1 MKVAISGASGFI
13 GSHLRERFKD
23 FTVLDRGDSEEEIV
37 KKLKGVAVVINLSG
51 APIVQKWTP
60 EYKELLISSRIDTTK
75 KLVNAINK
83 SGVSQFISASAIGIY
98 PNNKPCD
105 EECDEIAGDFLSDL
119 VVKWEHEAKKCK
131 KSTAIFRF
139 GVVLATD
146 GGAFG
151 TMLPT
156 FKMGLGGT
164 VGNGS
169 MMTSW
174 IDIEDLLR
182 IYEFVIQNRLEGIYN
197 VVSPKPITNFAY
209 TKAIGKA
216 LFRPTFFPL
225 SIIVAKM
232 LFGEGVIVLTGS
244 KEIYPKA
251 LLDAGFKF
259 KYPDIHSSLTH
270 LLGDRR

>member
-1 MKVAISGASGFI
+1 MLIALNGASGFI
-13 GSHLRERFKD
+13 GSHIQKRFKNC
-23 FTVLDRGDSEEEIV
+23 VILDRDESEEEIV
-37 KKLKGVAVVINLSG
+37 KKLNNVDVVINLAG
-51 APIVQKWTP
+51 APVVQKWDE
-60 EYKELLISSRIDTTK
+60 EYKKQLISSRVDTTK
-75 KLVNAINK
+75 KIVNAINK
-83 SGVSQFISASAIGIY
+83 SEVKQFISASAIGLY

-105 EECDEIAGDFLSDL
+105 ESCKEVAEDFLSEL
-119 VVKWEHEAKKCK
+119 VQKWESEANRCEK
-131 KSTAIFRF
+131 TTVILRF
-139 GVVLATD
+139 GVVLGID

-164 VGNGS
+164 IGNGT

-174 IDIEDLLR
+174 IDIEDVMR
-182 IYEFVIQNRLEGIYN
+182 IFEFVIDRELNGVFN
-197 VVSPKPITNFAY
+197 AVSPNPITNFAY

-225 SIIVAKM
+225 PLVVAKM

-251 LLDAGFKF
+251 LQKSGFEF
-259 KYPDIHSSLTH
+259 KYPDIKSSLNH
-270 LLGDRR
+270 LLK